1 MCVCDLIAQYFLVLK
16 NIPLPGV
23 PQFISSPTE
32 EHVGYFQVLSIVNKA
47 SLNIRVEVFVWTIKF
62 STSLGK
68 REGAQLLAN
77 MIKNMFSFVRN
88 HQAVFQSDCTP
99 LHSNQP

>member
-1 MCVCDLIAQYFLVLK
+1 MCDLIAHYFLVLK
-16 NIPLPGV
+16 NIPLRGV
-23 PQFISSPTE
+23 PQFISSPE
-32 EHVGYFQVLSIVNKA
+32 EHIGYFQVLSIVNKA

-68 REGAQLLAN
+68 REGVQLLAN

>member
-1 MCVCDLIAQYFLVLK
+1 MYDLIAHYFLVLK
-16 NIPLPGV
+16 NIPLPSV
-23 PQFISSPTE
+23 PQFISSPE
-32 EHVGYFQVLSIVNKA
+32 EHIGYFQVLSIVNKS
-47 SLNIRVEVFVWTIKF
+47 SLNIRVEVFVF
-62 STSLGK
+62 SLGK

>member
-32 EHVGYFQVLSIVNKA
+32 EHVGYFQVLSIVNKT
-47 SLNIRVEVFVWTIKF
+47 SVCKF
-62 STSLGK
+62 FCVNVNF
-68 REGAQLLAN
+68 QLLQVN
-77 MIKNMFSFVRN
+77 TKEC
-88 HQAVFQSDCTP
+88 DCWIIW
-99 LHSNQP
+99 LGYV

>member
-1 MCVCDLIAQYFLVLK
+1 MCDLIAQYLLVLK

-47 SLNIRVEVFVWTIKF
+47 SLNIRVEVFVF
-62 STSLGK
+62 SLGK

-88 HQAVFQSDCTP
+88 HLAVFQSDCTP